1 MIRKKGSLKK
11 RIFSLWLCVML
22 IVGIVISVY
31 TIRYAR
37 IVEDGKIEDTQL
49 LCNSYAERLENDLHM
64 MQEQINWYFTSDSY
78 YRQVAEGIT
87 DNLNNLRAL
96 THIKNNLT
104 IQALILDFEGGY
116 FFYNSS
122 RDELRSAFHGMDSVK
137 MIQINRQLKQDLSKA
152 SDKGNYLNFFSL
164 DGSVY
169 ILSSI
174 SVRGCQIGYLM
185 NLTEYFQLDDE
196 TQIIYVKD
204 NEIINSSTNQSNSS
218 KLQDLDLENMDIQAY
233 GEKIIAKSSVM
244 NLYKLE
250 LVMIRDYSKAVPFW
264 QQWNFWLS
272 IIVVAMLMLLFS
284 LFFYH
289 TMRQTLLIPI
299 HHILFRVNEMKAEND
314 KAENLILKTKQESQI
329 EEYQE
334 INYKIDQIFSE
345 IKQLEEERLK
355 EKLRANEAQLQYYQL
370 QTDPHF
376 YLNCLN
382 TISTLLQ
389 NEKKEVANDMIIALS
404 GHFRYMFR
412 KSRSLVLLKEELEE
426 VQDYCRIYNIRN
438 GIPLLVDMDVSKSE
452 MLCKVPILCI
462 QTFVENAIKYYG
474 KNGQMLQVRIQIR
487 RIKKEDKKEFLK
499 IRITDNGVGYTK
511 ENLDE
516 FNKPVDKFVYKSS
529 HVGIDNLKYRFKL
542 IFENEADIYFY
553 NAPYSGAV
561 VEMTIPVKE
570 DDSDENINN

>member
-204 NEIINSSTNQSNSS
+204 NELINSSTNQSNSS
-218 KLQDLDLENMDIQAY
+218 KLQDLELENMDIQ
-233 GEKIIAKSSVM
+233 I
-244 NLYKLE
+244 
-250 LVMIRDYSKAVPFW
+250 
-264 QQWNFWLS
+264 
-272 IIVVAMLMLLFS
+272 
-284 LFFYH
+284 
-289 TMRQTLLIPI
+289 
-299 HHILFRVNEMKAEND
+299 
-314 KAENLILKTKQESQI
+314 
-329 EEYQE
+329 
-334 INYKIDQIFSE
+334 
-345 IKQLEEERLK
+345 
-355 EKLRANEAQLQYYQL
+355 
-370 QTDPHF
+370 
-376 YLNCLN
+376 
-382 TISTLLQ
+382 
-389 NEKKEVANDMIIALS
+389 
-404 GHFRYMFR
+404 
-412 KSRSLVLLKEELEE
+412 
-426 VQDYCRIYNIRN
+426 
-438 GIPLLVDMDVSKSE
+438 
-452 MLCKVPILCI
+452 
-462 QTFVENAIKYYG
+462 
-474 KNGQMLQVRIQIR
+474 
-487 RIKKEDKKEFLK
+487 
-499 IRITDNGVGYTK
+499 
-511 ENLDE
+511 
-516 FNKPVDKFVYKSS
+516 
-529 HVGIDNLKYRFKL
+529 
-542 IFENEADIYFY
+542 
-553 NAPYSGAV
+553 
-561 VEMTIPVKE
+561 
-570 DDSDENINN
+570 